1 MSLKETLA
9 VDMKTAMKARE
20 EGKLALSVIRMVHSA
35 IRNAEIDGKKE
46 LNDSEVLSILTKEV
60 KMRKDSL
67 EEFAKANRQDLVD
80 QTQAELD
87 VLFKYLPKQ
96 LSEEEVRSIIH
107 DIVIG
112 MEGASTMG
120 MVMAKVMPHLKG
132 KADGKLINTIVKD
145 ELENKNQN

>member
-46 LNDSEVLSILTKEV
+46 LDDSEVLSILTKEV